1 MNIKYSRLSEKFKQ
15 YQLAIVY
22 LCTILTLC
30 TLYAA
35 QPIQPLFEK
44 EFSLTRFEA
53 VMFTATIM
61 FPLGFAPI
69 FYGSLLEGFSS
80 KYLLRICVLMLG
92 ILEIVFAFS
101 NSYTTLLILRGLQG
115 LLIPAVL
122 TSLMSYISII
132 SPRERISQAMGYYVG
147 ATILGGFLGRLF
159 SGFVSEIFGW
169 RPFFAI
175 LGIVLCI
182 MYFVLSSLDEGSRV
196 FSKPSIS
203 QVFVVLKN
211 RSLVAVYGLMFLIF
225 FVFQALLNFI
235 PFQLRDLGSGVGYGK
250 VGMLYAGYIVGF
262 FISIR
267 IVKIVHFFKGE
278 GRAILFGII
287 VYVVGLQFFHIQN
300 YYMMFLG
307 MFVFCSGFFLIH
319 STASGL
325 VNKLESEKRATPNGL
340 YLAAYYS
347 GGTIGAFSPGL
358 FFHYLGW
365 SPFVLLLSVI
375 ALISIYM
382 LLKIRA

>member
-1 MNIKYSRLSEKFKQ
+1 
-15 YQLAIVY
+15 
-22 LCTILTLC
+22 
-30 TLYAA
+30 
-35 QPIQPLFEK
+35 
-44 EFSLTRFEA
+44 
-53 VMFTATIM
+53 
-61 FPLGFAPI
+61 
-69 FYGSLLEGFSS
+69 
-80 KYLLRICVLMLG
+80 MLG

-101 NSYTTLLILRGLQG
+101 NRYTTLLILRGLQG

-225 FVFQALLNFI
+225 FV
-235 PFQLRDLGSGVGYGK
+235 
-250 VGMLYAGYIVGF
+250 
-262 FISIR
+262 
-267 IVKIVHFFKGE
+267 
-278 GRAILFGII
+278 
-287 VYVVGLQFFHIQN
+287 
-300 YYMMFLG
+300 
-307 MFVFCSGFFLIH
+307 
-319 STASGL
+319 L
-325 VNKLESEKRATPNGL
+325 VN
-340 YLAAYYS
+340 YL
-347 GGTIGAFSPGL
+347 TCI
-358 FFHYLGW
+358 
-365 SPFVLLLSVI
+365 
-375 ALISIYM
+375 IS
-382 LLKIRA
+382 L